1 MSVSAKKLRAN
12 RLNAK
17 KSRGA
22 TTPAGRAASSQNAVK
37 HGLCS
42 SVFRVQPTEQQWQ
55 FDELYR
61 QFVEA
66 EKPLDSVE
74 FSLVRKMTEAT
85 WQSARAVRL
94 QEGCIT
100 ATQSPEQKA
109 NNIQELSMPPQ
120 FERFLRYQA
129 AYDRAYARAAKEL
142 REKRKE
148 RQLAERGVVSQK
160 RQEAAEARKEA
171 AENRQ
176 KELHPHRVAAAK
188 ARSEREQTNT
198 TLAAIKLG
206 DKIASSLSPED
217 AKAFTEIAEN
227 RCQSAVSERL

>member
-1 MSVSAKKLRAN
+1 
-12 RLNAK
+12 
-17 KSRGA
+17 
-22 TTPAGRAASSQNAVK
+22 
-37 HGLCS
+37 
-42 SVFRVQPTEQQWQ
+42 
-55 FDELYR
+55 
-61 QFVEA
+61 
-66 EKPLDSVE
+66 
-74 FSLVRKMTEAT
+74 MTHIL
-85 WQSARAVRL
+85 QDDRRAVRL

-198 TLAAIKLG
+198 TLAGIKLA
-206 DKIASSLSPED
+206 DKITSSLSPED
-217 AKAFTEIAEN
+217 AKTFTEIATRRWEASN
-227 RCQSAVSERL
+227 